1 MLCPV
6 SYAIC
11 GRVIDVENTQR
22 EAQQA
27 LEQAVD
33 ASALQAWRVQFLGKS
48 GRVTALMQSLKQLPV
63 AERPA
68 FGQQVNRLK
77 QQLEKSFERQAQS
90 LQARRWDEQ
99 MQKESCDLSLP
110 GPERSLGQ
118 KHLVTQVMD
127 EIVGIL
133 LRLGYSVAEG
143 PLIESR
149 WYNFEALN
157 IPAHHPSV
165 DMHDTFYVDDT
176 HVLRTHT
183 SPVQVRV
190 LEQHTPPLRIL
201 SPGEVFRCDADASH
215 APSFHQIEGF
225 LVDRKVSFAHLK
237 GTINF
242 FVQEF
247 FGKNIKTRF
256 RPSYFPFTEPSA
268 EMDCQCPTCRG
279 KGCSLCKQAGW
290 IEIGGSGLVHPRV
303 FELAKLDSSWQGFA
317 FGFGIERMAMVKY
330 GVRDIRWF
338 THNWVD

>member
-1 MLCPV
+1 MALIEEV
-6 SYAIC
+6 
-11 GRVIDVENTQR
+11 RR

-27 LEQAVD
+27 LDKAGD
-33 ASALQAWRVQFLGKS
+33 SAALQAWRVQFLGKS
-48 GRVTALMQSLKQLPV
+48 GRVTALMQEIKNLSPEERPQFGQQLNQLKQLLEQ
-63 AERPA
+63 AYT
-68 FGQQVNRLK
+68 QQSEHL
-77 QQLEKSFERQAQS
+77 QRQAMDDQM
-90 LQARRWDEQ
+90 RREVY
-99 MQKESCDLSLP
+99 DLSLP
-110 GPERSLGQ
+110 GPAHRVGK
-118 KHLVTQVMD
+118 KHLVAQVMD

-133 LRLGYSVAEG
+133 SRLGYSVADG

-157 IPAHHPSV
+157 IPPDHPSV

-176 HVLRTHT
+176 YVLRTHT

-201 SPGEVFRCDADASH
+201 SPGEVFRCDADGSH

-225 LVDRKVSFAHLK
+225 LVDREISFAHLK

-268 EMDCQCPTCRG
+268 EMDCQCPPCKG
-279 KGCSLCKQAGW
+279 KGCGLCKQTGW

-303 FELAKLDSSWQGFA
+303 FELAKLAPSWQGLA

-330 GVRDIRWF
+330 GVHDIRWF
-338 THNWVD
+338 TTNQV